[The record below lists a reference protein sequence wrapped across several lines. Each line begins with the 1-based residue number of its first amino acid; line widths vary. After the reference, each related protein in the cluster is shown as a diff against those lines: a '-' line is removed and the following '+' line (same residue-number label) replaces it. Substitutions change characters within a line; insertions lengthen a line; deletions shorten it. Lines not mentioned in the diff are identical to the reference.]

1 MERANPMQHDLE
13 PTTPHAGLEL
23 SEATSVHANSKTS
36 DPTKPDAWPHLD
48 RRRGKDRRQQPT
60 PAWSAFLGYR
70 GRKRGR
76 RAGENIN
83 TYVDR
88 FSNGDVVL
96 VITVLILNILDA
108 LFTMLWLQRGG
119 SEANPIMAWLLE
131 IGNSAFLVQKCLIV
145 GLWLVLLL
153 VHKNF
158 RIARVGLWA
167 LTGVYSLLLLY
178 HLFLIS
184 FATPL
189 NS

>member
-1 MERANPMQHDLE
+1 MA
-13 PTTPHAGLEL
+13 
-23 SEATSVHANSKTS
+23 
-36 DPTKPDAWPHLD
+36 
-48 RRRGKDRRQQPT
+48 
-60 PAWSAFLGYR
+60 
-70 GRKRGR
+70 
-76 RAGENIN
+76 
-83 TYVDR
+83 
-88 FSNGDVVL
+88 VL
-96 VITVLILNILDA
+96 LLNILDA

-119 SEANPIMAWLLE
+119 TEANPIMAWLLE

-184 FATPL
+184 LATPL
-189 NS
+189 DS